1 MAFVLDNSIVTA
13 WYFENQAT
21 AYSDRVLKR
30 MAADIAHVPALWPLE
45 FSNVLRKA
53 ISGKN
58 ITEAR
63 AREIIAQNDHWT
75 ILVDSAT
82 PRPGDIL
89 SLSLAYGLSSYDA
102 AYLDLA
108 VRLRLP
114 IATKDSA
121 LCAAAVAAGVGV
133 LKP

>member
-1 MAFVLDNSIVTA
+1 MPFVLDNSVVTA

-21 AYSDRVLKR
+21 AYSDGVLKL
-30 MAADIAHVPALWPLE
+30 MAGDVAHVPSLWPLE
-45 FSNVLRKA
+45 FSNILRKA

-63 AREIIAQNDHWT
+63 AREIIAQNDRWT
-75 ILVDSAT
+75 ILVDTAA
-82 PRPGDIL
+82 PKPGDIL

-108 VRLRLP
+108 IRLHLP
-114 IATKDSA
+114 IAAKDGA
-121 LCAAAVAAGVGV
+121 LRSAAVAAGVGV
-133 LKP
+133 FEP